1 MTHSELL
8 PRLNGKNTLHNHTF
22 TYTYKDYTAD
32 SLCIYL
38 DFNDE
43 YLDRNK
49 TELLDSLV
57 NIYGSKDFEAFR
69 QLTPFMKN
77 SEGNVSQNTDI
88 SSNIIAYWF
97 ELSEKYL
104 NTVINEAKESEQ
116 DYLFTFLPSHIM
128 GY

>member
-1 MTHSELL
+1 
-8 PRLNGKNTLHNHTF
+8 
-22 TYTYKDYTAD
+22 
-32 SLCIYL
+32 
-38 DFNDE
+38 
-43 YLDRNK
+43 
-49 TELLDSLV
+49 
-57 NIYGSKDFEAFR
+57 
-69 QLTPFMKN
+69 MKN